1 MVAMNESV
9 LKFLRKSRTMTISTN
24 GEKLWTT
31 KVYYALEH
39 GFVFLVE
46 KNSQTLRN
54 IQINNNVSFEIDN
67 NKLSVFVQGSG
78 KVEILGEPANFPKE
92 RGKLVYKV
100 PEDQVFIKHEHVFIA
115 RLIPEEIRSMDM
127 RIEMRRSGEKFS
139 MDELV
144 EDIKPLYKAF
154 RPWSF
159 QQSVVTF
166 IAGSIIAGYLHSLY
180 FILGIIGIILAHG
193 AFNAI
198 SEYFDYRA
206 GIDNPKSLGG
216 SRVLV
221 DGLVKPDRVIYSF
234 VIMFILSLIIA
245 IYLTVARPEIIPF
258 ILIGIVA
265 GLIYGIP
272 KIGFKHLA
280 LGDLSVFLA
289 WSGIFLGAMVL
300 QGGKFDL
307 VTLLLMLPFP
317 LLTVNILHGNNWR
330 DINDD
335 RQRGVRTVASLL
347 GQEGSKIYYLF
358 LLWIFIP
365 LDISAIIIDKRMF
378 PVLVTFLTIPFAVG
392 LSRIAMNN
400 KNIKRGMLDK
410 LTASYTLYYGI
421 AFVISFILFSG
432 YSVGLKLLFP

>member
-1 MVAMNESV
+1 MNEPV

-24 GEKLWTT
+24 GERLWTT

-39 GFVFLVE
+39 GFIFLVE

-54 IQINNNVSFEIDN
+54 LQINNNISFEIDN

-78 KVEILGEPANFPKE
+78 KVEILGEPADFPKE

-100 PEDQVFIKHEHVFIA
+100 PEDQIFIKHEHVLIA
-115 RLIPEEIRSMDM
+115 RLIPDEIRSMDM
-127 RIEMRRSGEKFS
+127 RVEMKRSGEKFS
-139 MDELV
+139 TEELV
-144 EDIKPLYKAF
+144 EDIRPLYKAF

-166 IAGSIIAGYLHSLY
+166 IAGSILAGYIHSLY
-180 FILGIIGIILAHG
+180 IILGIIGIILAHG

-198 SEYFDYRA
+198 SEYFDYKT

-221 DGLVKPDRVIYSF
+221 DELVKPDRVIYSF
-234 VIMFILSLIIA
+234 IVMFTLSLFIA
-245 IYLTVARPEIIPF
+245 IYLIIARPEIIPYV
-258 ILIGIVA
+258 LLGIVA

-272 KIGFKHLA
+272 RIGFKHLA

-289 WSGIFLGAMVL
+289 WSGIFLGALIL
-300 QGGKFDL
+300 QGGKVDL

-335 RQRGVRTVASLL
+335 RQKGVRTVASLL
-347 GQEGSKIYYLF
+347 GQEGSKIYYLL
-358 LLWIFIP
+358 LLWIFVP
-365 LDISAIIIDKRMF
+365 LDISSVIIDRRMF
-378 PVLVTFLTIPFAVG
+378 PVIATFLTFPFAVS
-392 LSRIAMNN
+392 LSRIAINN

-421 AFVISFILFSG
+421 AFVVSFILLSG
-432 YSVGLKLLFP
+432 YSIGLKFLFP

>member
-1 MVAMNESV
+1 MNEPV
-9 LKFLRKSRTMTISTN
+9 LKFLRESRTMTISTN
-24 GEKLWTT
+24 GERLWTT

-39 GFVFLVE
+39 GFIFLVE

-54 IQINNNVSFEIDN
+54 LQINNNISFEIDN

-78 KVEILGEPANFPKE
+78 KVEILGEPADFPKE

-100 PEDQVFIKHEHVFIA
+100 PEDQIFIKHEHVLIA
-115 RLIPEEIRSMDM
+115 RLIPDEIRSMDM
-127 RIEMRRSGEKFS
+127 RVEMKRSGEKFS
-139 MDELV
+139 TEELV
-144 EDIKPLYKAF
+144 EDIRPLYKAF

-166 IAGSIIAGYLHSLY
+166 IAGSILAGYIHSLY
-180 FILGIIGIILAHG
+180 IIIGIIGIILAHG

-198 SEYFDYRA
+198 SEYFDYKT

-221 DGLVKPDRVIYSF
+221 DELVKPDRVIYSF
-234 VIMFILSLIIA
+234 IIMFILSIFTA
-245 IYLTVARPEIIPF
+245 IYLVIARPEIIPYV
-258 ILIGIVA
+258 LLGIVA
-265 GLIYGIP
+265 GLVYGIP
-272 KIGFKHLA
+272 RIGFKHLA

-289 WSGIFLGAMVL
+289 WSGIFLGALIL
-300 QGGKFDL
+300 QGGKIDL

-335 RQRGVRTVASLL
+335 RQKGVRTVASLL
-347 GQEGSKIYYLF
+347 GQEGSKIYYLL
-358 LLWIFIP
+358 LLWVFVP
-365 LDISAIIIDKRMF
+365 LDISAVLMDRRMF
-378 PVLVTFLTIPFAVG
+378 PVIATFLTLPFAVS
-392 LSRIAMNN
+392 LSRVAINN

-421 AFVISFILFSG
+421 AFVLSFILFSG
-432 YSVGLKLLFP
+432 YSTGLRLLFP

>member
-1 MVAMNESV
+1 MNEPV

-24 GEKLWTT
+24 GERLWTT

-39 GFVFLVE
+39 GFIFLVE

-54 IQINNNVSFEIDN
+54 LQINNNISFEIDN

-78 KVEILGEPANFPKE
+78 KVEILGEPADFPKE

-100 PEDQVFIKHEHVFIA
+100 PEDQIFIKHEHVLIA
-115 RLIPEEIRSMDM
+115 RLIPDEIRSMDM
-127 RIEMRRSGEKFS
+127 RVEMKRSGEKFS
-139 MDELV
+139 TEELV
-144 EDIKPLYKAF
+144 EDIRPLYKAF

-166 IAGSIIAGYLHSLY
+166 IAGSILAGYIHSLY
-180 FILGIIGIILAHG
+180 IILGIIGIILAHG

-198 SEYFDYRA
+198 SEYFDYKT

-221 DGLVKPDRVIYSF
+221 DELVKPDRVIYSF
-234 VIMFILSLIIA
+234 IVMFTLSLFIA
-245 IYLTVARPEIIPF
+245 IYLIIARPEIIPYV
-258 ILIGIVA
+258 LLGIVA

-272 KIGFKHLA
+272 RIGFKYLA

-289 WSGIFLGAMVL
+289 WSGIFLGALIL
-300 QGGKFDL
+300 QGGKVDL

-335 RQRGVRTVASLL
+335 RQKGVRTVASLL
-347 GQEGSKIYYLF
+347 GQEGSKIYYLL
-358 LLWIFIP
+358 LLWIFVP
-365 LDISAIIIDKRMF
+365 LDISSVIIDRRMF
-378 PVLVTFLTIPFAVG
+378 PVIATFLTFPFAVS
-392 LSRIAMNN
+392 LSRIAINN

-421 AFVISFILFSG
+421 AFVVSFILLSG
-432 YSVGLKLLFP
+432 YSIGLKFLFP

>member
-1 MVAMNESV
+1 MNEPV
-9 LKFLRKSRTMTISTN
+9 LKFLRESRTMTISTN
-24 GEKLWTT
+24 GERLWTT

-39 GFVFLVE
+39 GFIFLVE

-54 IQINNNVSFEIDN
+54 LQINNNISFEIDN

-78 KVEILGEPANFPKE
+78 KVEILGEPADFPKE

-100 PEDQVFIKHEHVFIA
+100 PEDQIFIKHEHVLIA
-115 RLIPEEIRSMDM
+115 RLIPDEIRSMDM
-127 RIEMRRSGEKFS
+127 RVEMKRSGEKFS
-139 MDELV
+139 TEELV
-144 EDIKPLYKAF
+144 EDIRPLYKAF

-166 IAGSIIAGYLHSLY
+166 IAGSILAGYIHSLY
-180 FILGIIGIILAHG
+180 IIIGIIGIILAHG

-198 SEYFDYRA
+198 SEYFDYKT

-221 DGLVKPDRVIYSF
+221 DELVKPDRVIYSF
-234 VIMFILSLIIA
+234 IIMFILSIFTA
-245 IYLTVARPEIIPF
+245 IYLVIARPEIIPYV
-258 ILIGIVA
+258 LLGIVA
-265 GLIYGIP
+265 GLVYGIP
-272 KIGFKHLA
+272 RIGFKHLA

-289 WSGIFLGAMVL
+289 WSGIFLGALIL
-300 QGGKFDL
+300 QGGKIDL

-335 RQRGVRTVASLL
+335 RQKGVRTVASLL
-347 GQEGSKIYYLF
+347 GQEGSKIYYLL
-358 LLWIFIP
+358 LLWVFVP
-365 LDISAIIIDKRMF
+365 LDISAVLMDRRMF
-378 PVLVTFLTIPFAVG
+378 PVIATFLTLPFAVS
-392 LSRIAMNN
+392 LSRVAINN

-421 AFVISFILFSG
+421 AFVVSFILFSG
-432 YSVGLKLLFP
+432 YSTGLRLLFP

>member
-1 MVAMNESV
+1 MNEPV
-9 LKFLRKSRTMTISTN
+9 LKFLRESRTMTISTN
-24 GEKLWTT
+24 GERLWTT

-39 GFVFLVE
+39 GFIFLVE

-54 IQINNNVSFEIDN
+54 LQINNNISFEIDN

-78 KVEILGEPANFPKE
+78 KVEILGEPADFPRE

-100 PEDQVFIKHEHVFIA
+100 PEDQIFIKHEHVLIA
-115 RLIPEEIRSMDM
+115 RLIPDEIRSMDM
-127 RIEMRRSGEKFS
+127 RVEMKRSGEKFS
-139 MDELV
+139 TEELV
-144 EDIKPLYKAF
+144 EDIRPLYKAF

-166 IAGSIIAGYLHSLY
+166 IAGSILAGYIHSLY
-180 FILGIIGIILAHG
+180 IIIGIIGIILAHG

-198 SEYFDYRA
+198 SEYFDYKT

-221 DGLVKPDRVIYSF
+221 DELVKPDRVIYSF
-234 VIMFILSLIIA
+234 IIMFILSIFTA
-245 IYLTVARPEIIPF
+245 IYLVIARPEIIPYV
-258 ILIGIVA
+258 LLGIVA
-265 GLIYGIP
+265 GLVYGIP
-272 KIGFKHLA
+272 RIGFKHLA

-289 WSGIFLGAMVL
+289 WSGIFLGALIL
-300 QGGKFDL
+300 QGGKIDL

-335 RQRGVRTVASLL
+335 RQKGVRTVASLL
-347 GQEGSKIYYLF
+347 GQEGSKIYYLL
-358 LLWIFIP
+358 LLWVFVP
-365 LDISAIIIDKRMF
+365 LDISAVLMDRRMF
-378 PVLVTFLTIPFAVG
+378 PVIATFLTLPFAVS
-392 LSRIAMNN
+392 LSRVAINN

-421 AFVISFILFSG
+421 AFVVSFILFSG
-432 YSVGLKLLFP
+432 YSTGLRLLFP